1 MTELERA
8 NAFEESLRERAA
20 DEVIPLPF
28 GSAILTPSLPSV
40 WDLNLLRVDRA
51 GITAEGLAAEADRIM
66 GEAGLAHRRVVTLDK
81 SLAPGIEALG
91 WEPGRFLFMLYRGGG
106 ERTGDVALVEE
117 VEHDVLLPI
126 REAMVREA
134 PWADDEET
142 VNQILAAQARGAA
155 AGRSRH
161 FAVVVEGKV
170 ASAADLFSDGR
181 TAQVEDVVTQPERRG
196 RGYASAVVLH
206 AVGEARREGHDF
218 VFLVADAEDWPKELY
233 ARLGFEAIGH
243 KWTFLRKV
251 LSEGS

>member
-1 MTELERA
+1 MTELKRA
-8 NAFEESLRERAA
+8 SSFEEALRERVA

-28 GSAILTPSLPSV
+28 GSAILTPSLGSV

-51 GITAEGLAAEADRIM
+51 GVTAEGLAAEADRIM
-66 GEAGLAHRRVVTLDK
+66 GEAGLAHRRVVTLDE
-81 SLAPGIEALG
+81 SLAPEFEALG
-91 WEPGRFLFMLYRGGG
+91 WEPGRFLFMLHRGAG

-117 VEHDVLLPI
+117 VERDVLLSI

-142 VNQILAAQARGAA
+142 VRQILAAQARGAV

-161 FAVVVEGKV
+161 FAVVVEGEV

-181 TAQVEDVVTQPERRG
+181 TAQVEDVVTQPEHRG

-206 AVGEARREGHDF
+206 AVGEALREGHDF
-218 VFLVADAEDWPKELY
+218 VFLMADAEDWPKELY
-233 ARLGFEAIGH
+233 ARLGFETIGH
-243 KWTFLRKV
+243 KWTFLRKLLNEV
-251 LSEGS
+251 P